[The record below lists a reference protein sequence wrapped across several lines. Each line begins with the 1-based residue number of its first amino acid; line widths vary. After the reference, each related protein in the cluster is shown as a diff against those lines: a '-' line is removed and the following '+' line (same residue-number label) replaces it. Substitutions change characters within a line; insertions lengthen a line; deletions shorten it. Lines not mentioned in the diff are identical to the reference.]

1 MLLVTTLGGLILG
14 MDVPA
19 PGSRSSKT
27 ISKTQRAWW
36 TCWKSAPEALEGALL
51 TSVDPEAH
59 LRHRAFP
66 FVGACSAL
74 HLLEMADLGVSYVSH
89 IKDPTRTQ
97 FSVGTI
103 PTALP

>member
-1 MLLVTTLGGLILG
+1 MLQLL
-14 MDVPA
+14 D
-19 PGSRSSKT
+19 PGPLRLSCHP
-27 ISKTQRAWW
+27 QRAWW
-36 TCWKSAPEALEGALL
+36 TFWKSAPEALIPGALL

-59 LRHRAFP
+59 LGHQVFL

-74 HLLEMADLGVSYVSH
+74 HLLEMADLGVSYVSQ